1 MPMESPIAGDSNV
14 DIDARDG
21 PHAWTTF
28 RLHITPKPVPIKP
41 NITRLATTLRLNRAS
56 PSEIQGVAANMTTVA
71 TQNSNNARND
81 AEIEIWFN
89 SLRVYAKLK
98 PMDTAAERH
107 ATLPHKSAPPL
118 PFHGASRVAMP
129 AIPTNSPM
137 IWTTD
142 NFSTRNRM
150 VEKRTAAI
158 GTNDMYIVARPVGML
173 C

>member
-1 MPMESPIAGDSNV
+1 
-14 DIDARDG
+14 
-21 PHAWTTF
+21 
-28 RLHITPKPVPIKP
+28 
-41 NITRLATTLRLNRAS
+41 
-56 PSEIQGVAANMTTVA
+56 
-71 TQNSNNARND
+71 
-81 AEIEIWFN
+81 
-89 SLRVYAKLK
+89 
-98 PMDTAAERH
+98 
-107 ATLPHKSAPPL
+107 
-118 PFHGASRVAMP
+118 MP

>member
-107 ATLPHKSAPPL
+107 CDT
-118 PFHGASRVAMP
+118 
-129 AIPTNSPM
+129 SPQ
-137 IWTTD
+137 I
-142 NFSTRNRM
+142 
-150 VEKRTAAI
+150 RTATAVPWREQ
-158 GTNDMYIVARPVGML
+158 GRYARDSNQ
-173 C
+173 